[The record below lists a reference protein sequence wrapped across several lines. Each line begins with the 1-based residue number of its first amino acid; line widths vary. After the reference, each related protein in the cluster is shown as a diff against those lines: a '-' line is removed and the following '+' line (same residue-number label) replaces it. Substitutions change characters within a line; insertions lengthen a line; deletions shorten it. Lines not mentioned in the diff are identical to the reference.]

1 MDFWNSNIVAT
12 TTGALVGGLIA
23 IIASSITYHR
33 QRKDAERK
41 EIRENFKHK
50 AELLASDGANIPSEK
65 LYDAQ
70 NIDALFCSYQ
80 ASLNKEGEVTVRYPK
95 GIHNSKELK
104 RHTIFLENIGDSD
117 INELEIAVE
126 STKKNVLIE
135 KNYID
140 EFVTKGLVNYGILLD
155 RKIRKGEITTVTI
168 YYYENDPVV
177 SLFSASLL
185 IFYRDSLGNICE
197 QPIFPEQSKSYEPAL
212 ITHQEWREHVNVE
225 KNLNQWEQRLKHE

>member
-1 MDFWNSNIVAT
+1 MDFWNSNIIAT
-12 TTGALVGGLIA
+12 LIGGLIA
-23 IIASSITYHR
+23 IIASSITYHM

-50 AELLASDGANIPSEK
+50 AELLVSDGANIPSEK

-70 NIDALFCSYQ
+70 NINALFCSYQ
-80 ASLNKEGEVTVRYPK
+80 AILNKEGELTVKYPK

-126 STKKNVLIE
+126 SPKKNVLIE

-155 RKIRKGEITTVTI
+155 RKIRKGEIITVTI

-197 QPIFPEQSKSYEPAL
+197 QPVFPEQNKTYEPSL
-212 ITHQEWREHVNVE
+212 ISQKEWRYHINPNRILEYWTN
-225 KNLNQWEQRLKHE
+225 KLKDGQ